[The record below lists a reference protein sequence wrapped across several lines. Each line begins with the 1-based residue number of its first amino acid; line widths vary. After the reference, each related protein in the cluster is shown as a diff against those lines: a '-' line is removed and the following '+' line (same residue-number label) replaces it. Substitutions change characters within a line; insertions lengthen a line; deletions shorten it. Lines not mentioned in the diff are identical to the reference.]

1 MRRFPWLVAA
11 VCVLLVVPLLAASNG
26 YAGEGDRWISQLKS
40 ADEDERTE
48 AVRHLLKIRSE
59 ESARALSDF
68 MDYTFMDWYLKID
81 IMKFLGEMRVPRS
94 VDSLAVV
101 LGDEMCPALKWN
113 AARALG
119 NFRGNDKAYQ
129 TLIKV
134 FPNED
139 EPQVREGIF
148 LALGDLGD
156 PRAVALLS
164 SLLAN
169 ESFALRNAAI
179 RALGQ
184 IGSADALPALK
195 KALLTEKDAAAQSS
209 LRESIRAVEERNRR
223 M

>member
-1 MRRFPWLVAA
+1 MLIVIVVVLAGPAFAPSGFAA
-11 VCVLLVVPLLAASNG
+11 EPDKWVH
-26 YAGEGDRWISQLKS
+26 QLKS
-40 ADEDERTE
+40 EREDEREE
-48 AVRHLLKIRSE
+48 AVRKLLQVKTE
-59 ESARALSDF
+59 QSALALSDF

-129 TLIKV
+129 TLVKV

-139 EPQVREGIF
+139 EPQVREGIL

-156 PRAVALLS
+156 ARAVPLLS
-164 SLLAN
+164 SVLGS
-169 ESFALRNAAI
+169 ESFAMRNAAI
-179 RALGQ
+179 RGLGQ
-184 IGSADALPALK
+184 IGSAAALPALK
-195 KALLTEKDAAAQSS
+195 RALLTEKDAAAQSS
-209 LRESIRAVEERNRR
+209 LREAIRSLEERSGPGRVDF
-223 M
+223 

>member
-26 YAGEGDRWISQLKS
+26 YAGEGDRWIYQLKS